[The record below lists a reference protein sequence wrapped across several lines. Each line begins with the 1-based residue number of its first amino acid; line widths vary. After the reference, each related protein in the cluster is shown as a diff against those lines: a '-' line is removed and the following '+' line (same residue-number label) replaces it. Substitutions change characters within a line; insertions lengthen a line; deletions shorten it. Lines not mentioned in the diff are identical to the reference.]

1 MKKNYTLVLSAIF
14 ACTQFASAQQFTQAF
29 KNAQPQ
35 DRAGEVSEA
44 ITFITMESV
53 RHGLSGNLKG
63 VGVQVIQGTAEEQPA
78 IVALSNA
85 IGEPW
90 KYEVFSSAG
99 KICFQGD
106 VGYQRNIVLAEQ
118 GAYLFKFSH
127 KNGLVAFDEINIRKQ
142 ANSNTPLAESK
153 ETDKSAPLPPAVA
166 ESGIEE

>member
-1 MKKNYTLVLSAIF
+1 MKKNYILVLSAIF

-63 VGVQVIQGTAEEQPA
+63 VGIQVIQGAVEAQPA

-127 KNGLVAFDEINIRKQ
+127 KNGLVAFDEVNIIAQ
-142 ANSNTPLAESK
+142 PAPTIPMAESPVSEK
-153 ETDKSAPLPPAVA
+153 KVPKPPPVA
-166 ESGIEE
+166 ASSMEY